1 MKPSWLKE
9 NLEGY
14 PVKNLPDLTS
24 RKLRMKPSR
33 FSCFQPGRFKMPVRP
48 DETFQVKRKPGRLSG
63 KKPSR
68 PDKSKDPAKR
78 NLASPFENKKT

>member
-1 MKPSWLKE
+1 
-9 NLEGY
+9 
-14 PVKNLPDLTS
+14 
-24 RKLRMKPSR
+24 
-33 FSCFQPGRFKMPVRP
+33 VRP